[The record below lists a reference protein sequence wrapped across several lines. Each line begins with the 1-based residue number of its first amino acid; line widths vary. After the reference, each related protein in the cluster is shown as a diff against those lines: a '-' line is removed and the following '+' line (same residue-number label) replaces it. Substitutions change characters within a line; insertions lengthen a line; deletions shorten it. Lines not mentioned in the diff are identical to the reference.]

1 MSHPRLTHV
10 QRETAVMQDLQAS
23 FPDFAGVATW
33 SPVPD
38 DPPDFT
44 GVSSDGLIGLEL
56 VEWLDGTQMG
66 AAQARKAYRE
76 KLWNLFGASR
86 ANEYQPANLS
96 SVVVCPFWE
105 TKVTKADEASLR
117 AEFWSFME
125 EIDQTWQI
133 NPERVGDSLLVDHS
147 LRLLLS
153 KYVETI
159 RLRAGEQGWKVHGFS
174 WVEIEE
180 DGGAFDPSVVIR
192 TLEQAIVK
200 KINLYRN
207 PVSEARLKSRNL
219 DRLEL
224 LVHGGFNLYAYNSPN
239 GRLSFGE
246 IAAAAAAFYADLRA
260 AQKRFDRIWVFN
272 SLNPAGDLN
281 ASIGLSRDFGRLRWL
296 AELWPDYGIDSRSF
310 GQEKK

>member
-10 QRETAVMQDLQAS
+10 QRETAVMQELQAS
-23 FPDFAGVATW
+23 FPGFAGVTTW

-44 GVSSDGLIGLEL
+44 GDSSCALVGLEL

-76 KLWNLFGASR
+76 KLWNLFGASW
-86 ANEYQPANLS
+86 ATEYQPANLS
-96 SVVVCPFWE
+96 SAVVCPFWE
-105 TKVTKADEASLR
+105 IKVTRADEAGLR

-125 EIDQTWQI
+125 EIDQTWQT
-133 NPERVGDSLLVDHS
+133 NPERVGDSLLAYHTS
-147 LRLLLS
+147 RLLLS

-159 RLRAGEQGWKVHGFS
+159 RLRAGEQGWKVHDFS
-174 WVEIEE
+174 WVDIEE

-200 KINLYRN
+200 KIDLYSN
-207 PVSEARLKSRNL
+207 PVSDARLKSKNL

-224 LVHGGFNLYAYNSPN
+224 LVHGGFNLYAYNTPR

-246 IAAAAAAFYADLRA
+246 IAVAAAGFYTGLSAAR
-260 AQKRFDRIWVFN
+260 KRFDRIWVFN
-272 SLNPAGDLN
+272 SLDPAGDLN
-281 ASIGLSRDFGRLRWL
+281 ALIGFPRDSGRLRWL
-296 AELWPDYGIDSRSF
+296 AELWPNYAIDSRSF
-310 GQEKK
+310 G

>member
-10 QRETAVMQDLQAS
+10 ERETAVMQELQAS
-23 FPDFAGVATW
+23 FPGFAAVPTW

-44 GVSSDGLIGLEL
+44 GVYSDGLVGLEL
-56 VEWLDGTQMG
+56 VEWLDGPQMG

-76 KLWNLFGASR
+76 KLRNLFGGSWST
-86 ANEYQPANLS
+86 EYQPANLS

-105 TKVTKADEASLR
+105 TKVTKADETGVH
-117 AEFWSFME
+117 AEFWSFVE
-125 EIDQTWQI
+125 EIDQTWQS
-133 NPERVGDSLLVDHS
+133 NPERVGDSLLADHS
-147 LRLLLS
+147 SRPLLS

-159 RLRAGEQGWKVHGFS
+159 RFRAGEQGWKVHGFS
-174 WVEIEE
+174 WVDIEE

-200 KINLYRN
+200 KTDLYSN
-207 PVSEARLKSRNL
+207 PVSEARLKSKNL

-224 LVHGGFNLYAYNSPN
+224 LVHGGFNLYAYNTPR

-246 IAAAAAAFYADLRA
+246 IAAAAAAFYAGLPGAR
-260 AQKRFDRIWVFN
+260 KRLDRIWVFN
-272 SLNPAGDLN
+272 SLNPAGDWN
-281 ASIGLSRDFGRLRWL
+281 ALIGLSRDFGRLRWL
-296 AELWPDYGIDSRSF
+296 AELWPNYEIDSRSV
-310 GQEKK
+310 Q